1 MDSSTGLPGFSNY
14 ARLDDFES
22 DDECREWLA
31 QQLNHFVNA
40 FRPRL
45 KAMAR

>member
-1 MDSSTGLPGFSNY
+1 MNPSNPSFASY
-14 ARLDDFES
+14 ARLADFAT
-22 DDECREWLA
+22 DDECRDWLA

-45 KAMAR
+45 KALAR